1 MQEIKLQITPQK
13 KSKKLYKI
21 YTLTRV
27 VKTTPY
33 LCIVK
38 LEVITSKNG
47 QNMMAILIIIA
58 MVANVLGYLC
68 GGKNNIFK

>member
-38 LEVITSKNG
+38 LEVITSKIRTEYDGNFD
-47 QNMMAILIIIA
+47 
-58 MVANVLGYLC
+58 YYRY
-68 GGKNNIFK
+68 GGKRIGLSLRWQEQYI